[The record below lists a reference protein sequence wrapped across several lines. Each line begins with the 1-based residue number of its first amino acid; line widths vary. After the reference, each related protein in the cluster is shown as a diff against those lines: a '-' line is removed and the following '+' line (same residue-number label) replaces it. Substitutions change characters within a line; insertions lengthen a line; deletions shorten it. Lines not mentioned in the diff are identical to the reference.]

1 MRKRL
6 LLIDD
11 DSEFVEM
18 LSMRLEAR
26 GYDVAG
32 ASDGRSG
39 LTEANAKKPDLILL
53 DISMP
58 DEDGF
63 WALEELKKNTATRHV
78 PVVMLTARRDIAA
91 IQKAQDLGATDYFM
105 KPCTSDDFLSLL
117 ERYTG
122 PTYPAF

>member
-1 MRKRL
+1 MKKRI

-18 LSMRLEAR
+18 LAMRLEAR
-26 GYDVAG
+26 GYKVVG

-39 LTEANAKKPDLILL
+39 LTKAGADKPDLILL
-53 DISMP
+53 DIAMP

-63 WALEELKKNTATRHV
+63 WTLEELKKKSETRHV

-91 IQKAQDLGATDYFM
+91 IQKAQDLGAVDYFM
-105 KPCTSDDFLSLL
+105 KPCTSDKFIDML

-122 PTYPAF
+122 PAYPAF